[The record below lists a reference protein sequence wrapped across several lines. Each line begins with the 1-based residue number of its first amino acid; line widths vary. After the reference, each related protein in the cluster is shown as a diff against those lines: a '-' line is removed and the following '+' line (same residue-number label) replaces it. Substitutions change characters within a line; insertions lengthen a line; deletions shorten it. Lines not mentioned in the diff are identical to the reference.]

1 MLRFWDRKERGGPN
15 DRASKDLLIKLAPA
29 QRQPLRHPAD
39 ERHRRRRRLLQ
50 HPVRAQDEA
59 GRQDNL
65 HRQDF

>member
-1 MLRFWDRKERGGPN
+1 MIALKY
-15 DRASKDLLIKLAPA
+15 LLLKLASA
-29 QRQPLRHPAD
+29 ERQPLRHPAD
-39 ERHRRRRRLLQ
+39 QRHRRRRRLLQ